1 MLLELWPG
9 ARAKAKAFYVRAH
22 TYSTADSYILFDK
35 LMILPDIA
43 SIYQVYARRCVQRAA
58 GCMDSRGATGVG
70 VSDPCEDAKHFSW
83 TRGVELN
90 RYISKMIHTY
100 SIKTTSWSEN
110 EREASGKQA
119 RSLTGKY
126 VSKEAFVLI
135 VMLQKSH
142 KTINE
147 KFIMFRNHSALQKM
161 ITTRGKN
168 VRLCPFNFLGLIVI
182 TFPVILDDF
191 PYQLIRS
198 LSKCTHT
205 TAAEK
210 KIQPQLSLGALKNDL
225 NVSQSIFFFGLH
237 PESPLIDK
245 RPIFTLVIPKKLLL
259 DFDTPSLAAQEHIR
273 YEQIKKCKPTRIHGT
288 PSIMYEKI
296 SVFSGTSKSL
306 RIAQSITMYFI
317 IRLDKDK
324 LNANADHISPLQSW
338 GPELRNFRK
347 LARKPIPSGD
357 CDVVIEKPTY
367 ILKIDAAVNMY
378 HHFCDFFNLYASL
391 HVNLTHPNAF
401 NTDNNIMIW
410 ESFNYRSSFQDTFQA
425 FTNNPLWDLRTFKGE
440 TVCFKNVVFPLLP
453 RMIFGLFYNTPLI
466 YGCENSGLFAAFSD
480 FILYRLQVPLHER
493 KNTKIRVTLL
503 SRETQYRNILNEDA
517 LVEALK
523 AKPEY
528 DVQRVVYNKNIP
540 FKKQLE
546 ITRNSDIF
554 IGMHGAGLTHFLFLP
569 EWAAGFEL
577 YNCEDASCYKDL
589 ARLKGIKY
597 ITWQDKSKLTEVDP
611 VTKNF

>member
-1 MLLELWPG
+1 MFTKKIWDIFFLLMLDIFADFAIAFNFSTINLPKNHLKYYFNSFPALEKECL
-9 ARAKAKAFYVRAH
+9 
-22 TYSTADSYILFDK
+22 
-35 LMILPDIA
+35 
-43 SIYQVYARRCVQRAA
+43 
-58 GCMDSRGATGVG
+58 
-70 VSDPCEDAKHFSW
+70 SDPECPF
-83 TRGVELN
+83 
-90 RYISKMIHTY
+90 
-100 SIKTTSWSEN
+100 
-110 EREASGKQA
+110 
-119 RSLTGKY
+119 
-126 VSKEAFVLI
+126 
-135 VMLQKSH
+135 KSH
-142 KTINE
+142 LDQNACWGYELGCDADNAFSKARCPGDHKGWVSSKNAQLNTFYAQGDFGYIRQQRKE
-147 KFIMFRNHSALQKM
+147 MTMLCEPLFIDDSSLECSEHMRFCRGRNIML
-161 ITTRGKN
+161 
-168 VRLCPFNFLGLIVI
+168 NF
-182 TFPVILDDF
+182 T
-191 PYQLIRS
+191 S
-198 LSKCTHT
+198 
-205 TAAEK
+205 
-210 KIQPQLSLGALKNDL
+210 LKNR
-225 NVSQSIFFFGLH
+225 S
-237 PESPLIDK
+237 EPL
-245 RPIFTLVIPKKLLL
+245 
-259 DFDTPSLAAQEHIR
+259 R
-273 YEQIKKCKPTRIHGT
+273 YKMDVLKEGEIGGYCT
-288 PSIMYEKI
+288 
-296 SVFSGTSKSL
+296 
-306 RIAQSITMYFI
+306 
-317 IRLDKDK
+317 LDKDK

-347 LARKPIPSGD
+347 LSRKPIPSGD

-391 HVNLTHPNAF
+391 HVNLSHPNAF
-401 NTDNNIMIW
+401 NTDNNILIW

-480 FILYRLQVPLHER
+480 FILHRLQIPLHER
-493 KNTKIRVTLL
+493 NNTKIRVTLL

-611 VTKNF
+611 GTYPHGGAHAKFINYKFNVDEFVRLVHEAEKHVRNSESFNNFMKGQHFNQIKTQESSGNIVKEEL